1 MKQLIT
7 ILAMLFSISAAQ
19 AIDWQEVDVPTAGTV
34 ECFLQKGDDILLGAN
49 GIKVSNDAGVTFSYS
64 NKLEDFSIEGIDL
77 QNNIFFI
84 RNVYITDAGNY
95 IAVPNNVPILYSTDK
110 GEYWHSSEMKVNGR
124 DCKFYETSN
133 GLYLVHRDGVLLSE
147 DDGKTWTEILTL
159 EEDEDA
165 SYFEM
170 SENAEVLYVLSDNM
184 GENQNM
190 LVFDCNTKSKKTYNM
205 DKILDNFYLFEE
217 KLYGFDDG
225 YMAIVDT
232 LWQSSNYGQT
242 WEAKLSTNSS
252 IKEQL
257 ELDSGYYYQQIVI
270 ANKGVIAV
278 QAKSSDF
285 DSKYTIFITFDNG
298 NTWTKIEN
306 AEYDRDIYYFDS
318 KVENGDFYFNYL
330 GWNKYNKETHEF
342 TKVDFDFQDVKY
354 YRDYGD
360 QKISVVN
367 TSTSRDLWENSDGN
381 WSYIQNFNEVNQFY
395 FAMSGEYF
403 EVDIH
408 DLVRY
413 YDGQIDTIAGSQTGD
428 FKILREYQ
436 DGSILMI
443 LYDEDGSYDRNA
455 ILLKNGVKTFLLKD
469 TKDGFD
475 YDPKTNT
482 FYYVESYD
490 DKKPMLFIGSPELG
504 VQDSL
509 ELKNQGDI
517 NYISDFS
524 YQGNTM
530 IYQIGY
536 LTYLSDD
543 GGQTFIFLEYDN
555 QNLIPMSVKVFAN
568 KYYFN
573 SVLGLLYSEDGIT
586 WESLLE
592 DTFNG
597 NVYVKNYEFDLEGYI
612 YAYTTMGTFKSTDPV
627 SVKENDQNT
636 INPNISINI
645 YPNPSS
651 DVLNFDFNSQVEKTA
666 VVDLNGNTISC
677 PQTLNSLDISELS
690 SGAYF
695 LKVTSNGKTYYRQF
709 VKAE

>member
-1 MKQLIT
+1 MKFIQ
-7 ILAMLFSISAAQ
+7 MLTLMFISMYAAQ
-19 AIDWQEVDVPTAGTV
+19 AIEWQEVDVPTAGTV
-34 ECFLQKGDDILLGAN
+34 ECFFQKGDDILLGAN

-84 RNVYITDAGNY
+84 RSVYITDAGNY
-95 IAVPNNVPILYSTDK
+95 ITVPSNVPILYSTDK

-170 SENAEVLYVLSDNM
+170 SGNDEILFVLTDDM
-184 GENQNM
+184 GENRNM
-190 LVFDCNTKSKKTYNM
+190 LVFNCTTKSKKTYNM
-205 DKILDNFYLFEE
+205 DKILDDFYLFED

-232 LWQSSNYGQT
+232 LWQSSDYGQT
-242 WEAKLSTNSS
+242 WQASISTTNL
-252 IKEQL
+252 IVEQL
-257 ELDSGYYYQQIVI
+257 QLNAEYYYHNVLL
-270 ANKGVIAV
+270 AEKGVIAV
-278 QAKSSDF
+278 DAICSDF
-285 DSKYTIFITFDNG
+285 DMENTIIISFDNG
-298 NTWTKIEN
+298 STWTKIEN

-330 GWNKYNKETHEF
+330 GWNKYNKENHEF

-455 ILLKNGVKTFLLKD
+455 ILLKNGVKTLLIKD

-555 QNLIPMSVKVFAN
+555 QNLIPMSVKVYAD
-568 KYYFN
+568 KYYLN
-573 SVLGLLYSEDGIT
+573 TALGLLCSEDGIT

-597 NVYVKNYEFDLEGYI
+597 NVYVVNYEFDLEGYI
-612 YAYTTMGTFKSTDPV
+612 YAYTTMGTFKSAEPV
-627 SVKENDQNT
+627 SVAEESNKKAQ
-636 INPNISINI
+636 NISINI

-651 DVLNFDFNSQVEKTA
+651 DVLNFDFNGQVENTA
-666 VVDLNGNTISC
+666 VVDLNGNVISC